1 MRKILLGVTM
11 LLFSVFSM
19 NAQTNIAPQA
29 TFTDSYMSA
38 GYGPGKLN
46 NLIFGTCGTQEMWLR
61 TATPPSSTVGVEW
74 IQWEFTSSKQIDEI
88 IFHHGQTNGRYM
100 NGATLQYW
108 NGGWVTAH
116 QFSNLT
122 LQCINS
128 VKFNRIKSTKFRLTA
143 FKVDAGGQQSNIN
156 FREFEIIE
164 SPEFNFD
171 AGVSGL
177 LKPGIP
183 VCSGLSNAVT
193 AVVTNFG
200 TKDLDSCIVNWKV
213 NDSLQVPLKFNK
225 LLKPNQFDS
234 ISLTYF
240 QTFSFGDTVE
250 FWTSMPNGVLDSND
264 VNDSLYNE
272 LIAGLKGTYAV
283 GGPGSP
289 DYSTLD
295 SAIMDLNKRG
305 VCANVTFELYD
316 TTHMANTPIYS
327 FYSSSPTRV
336 VTFKSKGGDKT
347 LCSIYDVSTNSVN
360 NYALQFKG
368 GSNIVVKNLSITNAS
383 NGSYSGV
390 ISLEQNSGNITFDNC
405 NISSKYSGGST
416 NACLV
421 YSGPKDRVSG
431 ISFNNCEFEGGS
443 WAAHLEGDKG
453 ALHSNINFTK
463 SKFKNNNR
471 SSIWLMYVDGSKIS
485 QNTMESNSKFAGV
498 AAIRVDETAG
508 YVEIYG
514 NYIKRQAVWPAYGA
528 LVKNSSGT
536 SNKQN
541 LFSTNSFSIGDTLSA
556 PGEAKRG
563 IALDNVG
570 FFNVVSNSVSMK
582 SNNINSNAF
591 MVINSSGN
599 TILNNVFANM
609 SATGNAVLVS
619 GLGSVLKMDKNLLY
633 SLGNIGTFSGS
644 NQQSLSSWQSNTGF
658 DANSVSDN
666 PIFRSD
672 NDLKMCSKLADNIGQ
687 SFGLVVDFDGNLRDP
702 KSPDPGAFEY
712 SAISG
717 LNVADQRVCKGD
729 TASFFVAKGANDIV
743 IWNHQDSSQ
752 TFNTTS
758 VGTYSLTALGV
769 CGADTALFN
778 VINNDLIKL
787 GNDTNICGGDTLISM
802 ASLSNA
808 SYSWNNGMSTRSIGI
823 KSNGRYIVNV
833 VDSDACVSAD
843 TIEVTVS
850 KSVALRSDTSICL
863 GKTVEL
869 DPGTPGGSYTWFRNG
884 ISFSTATKIFADSA
898 GKYSVLYLDA
908 KSCSSSDTFDLT
920 VISIPS
926 AKFTWTQ
933 NQNNVNFIADDKTGS
948 NYFWAFGDGKTI
960 SGPAWNTLNKYVAN
974 KVYNV
979 TLTVSSAFCGDSTLV
994 DQVNLETIGM
1004 NELLNSNGLRV
1015 YPNPSGG
1022 LVNLEIP
1029 SDLVTETLNVKV
1041 TAADG
1046 KVVFVKNGLNSGS
1059 KYEIDLRDN
1068 VSTGIYMIHVYSKNN
1083 IIYSS
1088 KISIK

>member
-1 MRKILLGVTM
+1 MKKILLGVTM
-11 LLFSVFSM
+11 LLFSALSM

-61 TATPPSSTVGVEW
+61 TATPPSSTIGVEW

-88 IFHHGQTNGRYM
+88 IFHHGQTNGRFM

-116 QFSNLT
+116 QFSNLP

-156 FREFEIIE
+156 FREIEVIE

-177 LKPGIP
+177 VKPGIP
-183 VCSGLSNAVT
+183 VCSGLSNSVT

-225 LLKPNQFDS
+225 LLKPNQFDT

-272 LIAGLKGTYAV
+272 LIAGLQGTYTV
-283 GGPGSP
+283 GGPSSP
-289 DYSTLD
+289 DYATLD

-305 VCANVTFELYD
+305 VCANVIFELYD

-336 VTFKSKGGDKT
+336 VTFESKGGDKT

-383 NGSYSGV
+383 AGSYSGV
-390 ISLEQNSGNITFDNC
+390 ISLEQSSGNITFDNC

-421 YSGPKDRVSG
+421 YSGPKDRVSD

-485 QNTMESNSKFAGV
+485 QNTMESNSTFAGV

-514 NYIKRQAVWPAYGA
+514 NYIQT
-528 LVKNSSGT
+528 SSC
-536 SNKQN
+536 
-541 LFSTNSFSIGDTLSA
+541 LA
-556 PGEAKRG
+556 
-563 IALDNVG
+563 
-570 FFNVVSNSVSMK
+570 
-582 SNNINSNAF
+582 NIWCF
-591 MVINSSGN
+591 G
-599 TILNNVFANM
+599 
-609 SATGNAVLVS
+609 
-619 GLGSVLKMDKNLLY
+619 
-633 SLGNIGTFSGS
+633 
-644 NQQSLSSWQSNTGF
+644 Q
-658 DANSVSDN
+658 
-666 PIFRSD
+666 
-672 NDLKMCSKLADNIGQ
+672 KL
-687 SFGLVVDFDGNLRDP
+687 
-702 KSPDPGAFEY
+702 
-712 SAISG
+712 
-717 LNVADQRVCKGD
+717 
-729 TASFFVAKGANDIV
+729 
-743 IWNHQDSSQ
+743 
-752 TFNTTS
+752 
-758 VGTYSLTALGV
+758 
-769 CGADTALFN
+769 
-778 VINNDLIKL
+778 
-787 GNDTNICGGDTLISM
+787 
-802 ASLSNA
+802 
-808 SYSWNNGMSTRSIGI
+808 
-823 KSNGRYIVNV
+823 
-833 VDSDACVSAD
+833 
-843 TIEVTVS
+843 
-850 KSVALRSDTSICL
+850 
-863 GKTVEL
+863 
-869 DPGTPGGSYTWFRNG
+869 
-884 ISFSTATKIFADSA
+884 
-898 GKYSVLYLDA
+898 
-908 KSCSSSDTFDLT
+908 
-920 VISIPS
+920 
-926 AKFTWTQ
+926 
-933 NQNNVNFIADDKTGS
+933 
-948 NYFWAFGDGKTI
+948 
-960 SGPAWNTLNKYVAN
+960 
-974 KVYNV
+974 
-979 TLTVSSAFCGDSTLV
+979 
-994 DQVNLETIGM
+994 
-1004 NELLNSNGLRV
+1004 
-1015 YPNPSGG
+1015 
-1022 LVNLEIP
+1022 
-1029 SDLVTETLNVKV
+1029 
-1041 TAADG
+1041 
-1046 KVVFVKNGLNSGS
+1046 
-1059 KYEIDLRDN
+1059 
-1068 VSTGIYMIHVYSKNN
+1068 
-1083 IIYSS
+1083 
-1088 KISIK
+1088 